1 MPLMYL
7 ESMVDGLL
15 KGLDRQIATFR
26 YTVVDSAARIFLI
39 VVLLPLFGMKGFLFV
54 MLVSNLLT
62 SLLNLSALLRVTG
75 VRFRA
80 ASWLGVPALCAVCST
95 FAVRVAAAPL
105 LAAVPSLFIRT
116 CLGGALFSVV
126 YAVMMAATG
135 GLRFADFRSGTRPA
149 PDEKKDETFFE
160 KGVDNSGFRW

>member
-1 MPLMYL
+1 MLAGGLFTVYAYEIGRILYRSEEIGFYISVLGPLMPLMYL

-75 VRFRA
+75 
-80 ASWLGVPALCAVCST
+80 G
-95 FAVRVAAAPL
+95 L
-105 LAAVPSLFIRT
+105 LYTSRCV
-116 CLGGALFSVV
+116 
-126 YAVMMAATG
+126 
-135 GLRFADFRSGTRPA
+135 
-149 PDEKKDETFFE
+149 
-160 KGVDNSGFRW
+160 